1 MTSRSH
7 VDDRAPPTPRRLSAF
22 SIVAPLALASHG
34 SAANCDAPE
43 WHVGQTWTYR
53 GYLAAPGPPGNFTT
67 TTVLRVD
74 STSALLRTEE
84 AWDEFGLFV
93 TETLFSRP
101 EFTIVASN
109 TTVPNGQHYDSVYD
123 PPLRLF
129 SFPLA
134 AGKTWQSPTDLGTH
148 QYRVLPRTEVTTPA
162 GAFDAF
168 PVEQGN
174 APGIPF
180 LPAWTLA
187 IGTGRALMYYSGDV
201 GQVVRYEAFDS
212 QGEKLGEVA
221 IPSPPGRPP
230 SSPVYLALGVLVA
243 SVAAAAAVGL
253 AVRSRRRR
261 SSLPPEAPNR

>member
-1 MTSRSH
+1 MRITLAA
-7 VDDRAPPTPRRLSAF
+7 VC
-22 SIVAPLALASHG
+22 IVAPIALADHG
-34 SAANCDAPE
+34 SAATGDAPE
-43 WHVGQTWTYR
+43 WHAVQTLTYR
-53 GYLAAPGPPGNFTT
+53 GYLLAPGPSDNFTT
-67 TTVLRVD
+67 TLTVVRVD
-74 STSALLRTEE
+74 STLALLRTED
-84 AWDEFGLFV
+84 AWDKFGLFV
-93 TETLFSRP
+93 AETLFSLP

-109 TTVPNGQHYDSVYD
+109 TTTSNGQHYDFVYD

-134 AGKTWQSPTDLGTH
+134 AGNTWHSPTDLGTY

-221 IPSPPGRPP
+221 ITSPPGRPP